1 MEEIKRINMN
11 SIPNRI
17 ILTRILFLKCLSF
30 IYLISFISL
39 YGQIQGL
46 WGDEGLFPANLYLEK
61 IKETFK
67 EKAIFL
73 NFPTLAWYIQNIHF
87 SFIKLTFLHF
97 GSNIENFLYII
108 CIIGIIISLLIF
120 LNYKKLFDSFGFFIL
135 WYCYLNF
142 YVLGQNIIKYEWDNL
157 LLETGFLAIIFAPTN
172 YEKEINIISLIDNI
186 SFYLLRFLLF
196 KVMFCTGINIMLS
209 DCPYWLSFNGFNFYF
224 QSQYLLSN
232 FSFFGHFLP
241 VPIKKS
247 LSAWMFFCILYLP
260 FGYFLI
266 WRRFNIFS
274 GQLTFIFNFWIM
286 IFGNYSFFQLLIL
299 TINILNFDDYFI
311 RGIFSQ
317 KILNFFN
324 IDNFTNIVV
333 KYIEEKEKKEEEESK
348 EEEELEKRKQEIEK
362 KMKEKGKETEEDKKE
377 IEELYKEIRKKRWNL
392 YDYSE
397 YPRIEETLN
406 IETSLI
412 RELFIFINLFCLTML
427 FVFLYLF
434 PLKNLLGKGANI
446 QSLDN
451 ENVKSFLDIYSI
463 FIFIY
468 ILFIFFYD
476 IASGLKNILLSSY
489 TLNPFDDEEEEN
501 KKKKTEKDY
510 KKMTLNIL
518 SYIISGT
525 KIFFILTIIIIYF
538 IGSLNSLYQ
547 SLNINLVEEDENIK
561 EKEKEL
567 NLESPSSGI
576 INFGLTLSNIIFQ
589 RFSVFGK
596 YGTIQR
602 EILGTNGRSELEIEY
617 TTNINK
623 YKYEEINFMFKTGK
637 KNIPKFN
644 FFYLPRLDWQINYSA
659 YSPDINSDPYLVV
672 LLGKIFEK
680 NPIILDLLGYI
691 VDEKEF
697 IYKNSFFDRIKN
709 YYLKK
714 EKDEIVGSIEK
725 IKVDV
730 FHYMFIKDN
739 KAMFK
744 RKRYQEFLLPIEKY
758 SLQPIFQKLNLPKID
773 FNREKHINS
782 FQLIPIVDIVIII
795 ILIKFLMF

>member
-324 IDNFTNIVV
+324 IDNLTNIVL